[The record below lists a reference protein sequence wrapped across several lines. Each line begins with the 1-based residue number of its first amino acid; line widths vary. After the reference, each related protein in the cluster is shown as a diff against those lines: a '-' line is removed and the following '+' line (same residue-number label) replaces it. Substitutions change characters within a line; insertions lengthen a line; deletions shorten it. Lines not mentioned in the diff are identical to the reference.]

1 MIPWRFTQWL
11 TPNRMHCRRELI
23 IALDLI
29 AACVIAH
36 LFLDRWLAVLLSEFR
51 QSPAVLVLS
60 FVPDRVQLSILFTF
74 GMLFLIAY
82 RAITGDRVLA
92 DRGMFVLGCGA
103 AAGFA
108 AHVLK
113 IVFGRVPPEA
123 LLVDGTYEFHFFDGG
138 SGFDSF
144 PSSHAAMAAGVA
156 AAASALW
163 PEYRVIFIVLA
174 ALIAASRFLTGAHY
188 LSDALVGFAVGLGT
202 VVLVRMIFHLY
213 GIQLAQKSR

>member
-1 MIPWRFTQWL
+1 MAPWRFTQWL
-11 TPNRMHCRRELI
+11 TANRMHCRRELI
-23 IALDLI
+23 IAFDLI
-29 AACVIAH
+29 AACVIAL
-36 LFLDRWLAVLLSEFR
+36 LFLDRWLAALLSEFR
-51 QSPAVLVLS
+51 QSPAILLLN

-82 RAITGDRVLA
+82 RAITGDRFLA

-123 LLVDGTYEFHFFDGG
+123 LLVDASYEFHFFDGG

-174 ALIAASRFLTGAHY
+174 ALVAASRFLIGAHY

-213 GIQLAQKSR
+213 GIRLAQK

>member
-11 TPNRMHCRRELI
+11 TANRMHCRRELI
-23 IALDLI
+23 IALHLI

-36 LFLDRWLAVLLSEFR
+36 LFLDRWLVVLLSEFR

-82 RAITGDRVLA
+82 RAITGDRFLA

-113 IVFGRVPPEA
+113 IVFGRVPPEVA
-123 LLVDGTYEFHFFDGG
+123 EIQEPKSTG
-138 SGFDSF
+138 SKTRGRRGLGQGAETMSESD
-144 PSSHAAMAAGVA
+144 PA
-156 AAASALW
+156 AARRVCRSRLLRLLYAS
-163 PEYRVIFIVLA
+163 
-174 ALIAASRFLTGAHY
+174 
-188 LSDALVGFAVGLGT
+188 GLG
-202 VVLVRMIFHLY
+202 
-213 GIQLAQKSR
+213 AKSSTRALKGW